1 MIRCLLSIAMVSL
14 FAFLARADW
23 PSFLGGASRADSAK
37 FTPPLQWSPDTAIAW
52 ETPLPG
58 HGQSSPVVIGNR
70 IYVTAVEGPMKNK
83 NVVVCIDATTGQSLW
98 KQDFPSSLQVENNV
112 YTSRAAPT
120 PVADASGV
128 CAFFESGNLVALDL
142 AGDVRWERDLIKD
155 YGKYEGRFGLGGSL
169 VQTPEQVM
177 VVADNEG
184 PSYIAA
190 FDKQT
195 GKTLWKTNRRSRV
208 SWSSPMLVSIGGK
221 KQIVISS
228 SGSVDG
234 YDPSNGKLLWTFED
248 VGGNNVPSTIPV
260 QDGTFLVGASPGRN
274 GEAAEGAK
282 QSNLLMKVDKIDS
295 GYQPTVVWRN
305 TEATSSFGSPMV
317 YKGHAYF
324 TNRAGV
330 VFCID
335 AATGETQ
342 YTARMPESNWATPIG
357 IGEHVFFFG
366 KGGTTLVI
374 ETGPEK
380 NFVEENRLWN
390 STAAEGRGGFSG
402 EIQYGVAPLQN
413 GFIVRTGTRLFLIG
427 EPPIV
432 E

>member
-1 MIRCLLSIAMVSL
+1 
-14 FAFLARADW
+14 
-23 PSFLGGASRADSAK
+23 
-37 FTPPLQWSPDTAIAW
+37 
-52 ETPLPG
+52 
-58 HGQSSPVVIGNR
+58 
-70 IYVTAVEGPMKNK
+70 
-83 NVVVCIDATTGQSLW
+83 
-98 KQDFPSSLQVENNV
+98 
-112 YTSRAAPT
+112 
-120 PVADASGV
+120 
-128 CAFFESGNLVALDL
+128 
-142 AGDVRWERDLIKD
+142 
-155 YGKYEGRFGLGGSL
+155 
-169 VQTPEQVM
+169 
-177 VVADNEG
+177 
-184 PSYIAA
+184 
-190 FDKQT
+190 
-195 GKTLWKTNRRSRV
+195 
-208 SWSSPMLVSIGGK
+208 
-221 KQIVISS
+221 
-228 SGSVDG
+228 
-234 YDPSNGKLLWTFED
+234 
-248 VGGNNVPSTIPV
+248 
-260 QDGTFLVGASPGRN
+260 
-274 GEAAEGAK
+274 
-282 QSNLLMKVDKIDS
+282 MKVDKIDS

-427 EPPIV
+427 EPPMI